1 MMDEPGLGPADTPV
15 RLLQERQ
22 PQAGQG
28 PQMFLWEQDMRTG
41 RQIWDAAAAA
51 VIGCAKADLPDSAA
65 AALFF
70 VDPAD
75 HGWLTD
81 LCKTAMAEH
90 LASFS
95 ATFRGRD
102 GRIFQTEARIDY
114 DDTGAAIRTSG
125 VTRDTTAEA
134 EMRHRLAQSEART
147 RQQADEL
154 RAIYEAAPVGLC
166 VLDRDLRILRVNE
179 AMLHMHGRAADDL
192 VGRRLDQALPE
203 IAQAAGDHIGRV
215 LQGESLRD
223 QIIALSAPG
232 DAAADDAAAD
242 AAIPATVRLTWVP
255 LRDDAGAVQGAVLTT
270 ENLTLERS
278 TEQALADR
286 EALLAA
292 VGDSSPEIIYAKNT
306 EGRMLYANA
315 ATLTMLG
322 LPLDQVLG
330 RTSYELMPNSGGKTR
345 LMSDMKVMATGRTT
359 RRDEPVTTM
368 DGRQMVLHT
377 IRAPLRDTHG
387 RLIGLVGLS
396 SDVTT
401 QRAAEARQMFLLQL
415 ADQLR
420 SDRRAAWVTVRA
432 LGRFFGVTRAGFATY
447 ATDDSGEPTL
457 SEAFFEEWSDGIARS
472 LTRTQGLTHLGD
484 WIRGELAQG
493 RIIEITDVLHDNRI
507 KTPAAFLE
515 LGTRAALIVPLLR
528 DGAVVATLY
537 LADVQPRD
545 WQAAD
550 TALVRDVAER
560 SWTAVERERTELAL
574 RRAEARHRTV
584 LEASAAVIWSTDTS
598 GGFATPQDSWAAYTG
613 QGWPDHAGQGWARM
627 IHPDDLP
634 RLMDDWQA
642 ALSKGGGHYQSE
654 GRIWHGPSGRWRHFV
669 VRGAPLVSSLDGHV
683 QEWIGAITDIDDQRR
698 AEDDLRL
705 SETRLRLAKEAAGLG
720 IFELDLG
727 SGAINWDAASL
738 AILRDSGKGPPTLDC
753 FVQSIH
759 PTDRAALLSGI
770 EGALSEPGEGHMSI
784 EIRIDSGMNVRPIWL
799 SVMAQVSNW
808 PSPERGQAARPDQ
821 PPHPKDP
828 RRGETRRLVGS
839 LRDITTRKQ
848 NEIALQSLNR
858 RLADRMEQ
866 AVAERDR
873 LWSVTDDFLATT
885 DSAGVL
891 HEVSDSWARMLG
903 RAPEKLIGRP
913 YAAIFHPEDLP
924 RIEAVQAELFRHGG
938 SAFVE
943 ARVQAADGDWRPVNW
958 RLTSEPDVDRLYAV
972 GRDMTSDHAQA
983 RALAEAQAQLHE
995 AQKIETIGQ
1004 LTGGVAHD
1012 FNNLLAAILSN
1023 LRAAQTR
1030 TADPRLARLVA
1041 GAVEAAERGAL
1052 LTGRLLAFARRQ
1064 ELSTTVIDLAAMIA
1078 GLRDLLEGSLGPQI
1092 TLCDQLPA
1100 DLPTI
1105 RGDLNQLELALLNL
1119 AVNARDAMPQGGT
1132 LTISARAVDIST
1144 PHAAA
1149 VTNAGDLRLEPGAY
1163 VVLAVTDTG
1172 SGMDETTRRRAT
1184 EPFFTTKGVGK
1195 GTGLGLSMVYG
1206 LAVQLGGTMLLKSA
1220 PGQGTT
1226 VALWLPV
1233 DTEGVPNPAP
1243 APPFLRAEKD
1253 QPAASGLCIVVVDD
1267 DPLVAMGTSAML
1279 EDLGH
1284 RVIEVNSA
1292 AAALDLLTGED
1303 RVDLVLTDHAMPGM
1317 TGSQLATEMRA
1328 RGWQIPVALATGY
1341 AELPQNEDDA
1351 LPRLAKPFGHQ
1362 DLAQLIQRLCGDGKG

>member
-1 MMDEPGLGPADTPV
+1 MMDEPGLGHADTPV
-15 RLLQERQ
+15 RLLQERLHR
-22 PQAGQG
+22 AGQAA
-28 PQMFLWEQDMRTG
+28 QMFLWEHDMRTG
-41 RQIWDAAAAA
+41 RQTWDGAAAA
-51 VIGCAKADLPDSAA
+51 VIGCAEADLPDSAA

-75 HGWLTD
+75 HGWLTA
-81 LCKTAMAEH
+81 LFESAKARHLPSFAAE
-90 LASFS
+90 
-95 ATFRGRD
+95 FRGMD
-102 GRIFQTEARIDY
+102 GRMFHSEARIDY
-114 DDTGAAIRTSG
+114 DDTGTAIRTTG
-125 VTRDTTAEA
+125 VTRDITTEAEA
-134 EMRHRLAQSEART
+134 RRRLAESEAQAH
-147 RQQADEL
+147 QQADEL
-154 RAIYEAAPVGLC
+154 RAIYEAAPIGLC

-179 AMLHMHGRAADDL
+179 AMLHMHGRTADDV
-192 VGRRLDQALPE
+192 VGQRLADAMPE
-203 IAQAAGDHIGRV
+203 IAHAAGGRIERV
-215 LQGESLRD
+215 LHGESLRG
-223 QIIALSAPG
+223 QIIALSLPDDPVG
-232 DAAADDAAAD
+232 AAV
-242 AAIPATVRLTWVP
+242 PATVRVNWVP
-255 LRDDAGAVQGAVLTT
+255 LRDDAEGVQGIVLTA

-278 TEQALADR
+278 VEQALADR

-306 EGRMLYANA
+306 DGRMLYANA
-315 ATLTMLG
+315 ATLAMLG

-345 LMSDMKVMATGRTT
+345 LMSDMKVMANGRTT
-359 RRDEPVTTM
+359 RRDESVTTI
-368 DGRQMVLHT
+368 DGRHMVLHT
-377 IRAPLRDTHG
+377 IRAPLRDAQG
-387 RLIGLVGLS
+387 KLIGLVGLS
-396 SDVTT
+396 SDVTA
-401 QRAAEARQMFLLQL
+401 QRAAEARQVFLLQL

-432 LGRFFGVTRAGFATY
+432 LGRFFDVTRAGFATY
-447 ATDDSGEPTL
+447 AADDHGEPTV

-472 LTRTQGLTHLGD
+472 LTQGQGLSPLGD

-493 RIIEITDVLHDNRI
+493 RIIEIADVLHDNRI
-507 KTPAAFLE
+507 KSPATFLE
-515 LGTRAALIVPLLR
+515 HGTRAALMVPLLR
-528 DGAVVATLY
+528 DGVVVATLY
-537 LADVQPRD
+537 LADAQPRD

-550 TALVRDVAER
+550 IALVRDVAER
-560 SWTAVERERTELAL
+560 SWAAVERERSERAL
-574 RRAEARHRTV
+574 RQAEARHRTV
-584 LEASAAVIWSTDTS
+584 LEASAAVVWSTDTS
-598 GGFATPQDSWAAYTG
+598 GGFAVPQHSWAAYTG
-613 QGWPDHAGQGWARM
+613 QDWPDHAGQGWTRM

-634 RLMDDWQA
+634 RLMDDWRA
-642 ALSKGGGHYQSE
+642 ALSKGGGHYQSG

-669 VRGAPLVSSLDGHV
+669 VRGAPLVSPLDGTV
-683 QEWIGAITDIDDQRR
+683 QEWIGAVTDIDDQRR

-720 IFELDLG
+720 IFDLDLD
-727 SGAINWDAASL
+727 SGAISWDAASL
-738 AILRDSGKGPPTLDC
+738 AILRDSGKGPPTLHH
-753 FVQSIH
+753 FLQRIH

-770 EGALSEPGEGHMSI
+770 EGALNKPGESHMSI

-808 PSPERGQAARPDQ
+808 PAPERRQTDSPD
-821 PPHPKDP
+821 PPPLP
-828 RRGETRRLVGS
+828 RGPRHGENRRLVGS

-848 NEIALQSLNR
+848 NEIALQSLNS

-873 LWSVTDDFLATT
+873 LWSVTDDLLATT
-885 DSAGVL
+885 DSAGLL
-891 HEVSDSWARMLG
+891 HEISDSWARMLG
-903 RAPEKLIGRP
+903 RAPGQLIGRP

-924 RIEAVQAELFRHGG
+924 RIEAVQIELFRHGG

-972 GRDMTSDHAQA
+972 GRDMTADHAQA
-983 RALAEAQAQLHE
+983 RALAEAQSQLHE
-995 AQKIETIGQ
+995 AQKMETIGQ

-1030 TADPRLARLVA
+1030 TTDPRLARLVA
-1041 GAVEAAERGAL
+1041 GAIEAAERGAL

-1064 ELSTTVIDLAAMIA
+1064 ELSTSVIDLAAMIA
-1078 GLRDLLEGSLGPQI
+1078 GLHDLLEGSLGPQI
-1092 TLCDQLPA
+1092 TLCDQVPA
-1100 DLPTI
+1100 DLPPI

-1132 LTISARAVDIST
+1132 LTITAHVIDIPPPSVIIT
-1144 PHAAA
+1144 
-1149 VTNAGDLRLEPGAY
+1149 TGDDLRLAPGAY
-1163 VVLAVTDTG
+1163 VVLAVADTG

-1206 LAVQLGGTMLLKSA
+1206 LAVQLGGTMRLDSL

-1233 DTEGVPNPAP
+1233 DTEGPALPGPAP
-1243 APPFLRAEKD
+1243 SGPRAKND
-1253 QPAASGLCIVVVDD
+1253 QPAARGLCIVIVDD

-1292 AAALDLLTGED
+1292 AAALDLLARED
-1303 RVDLVLTDHAMPGM
+1303 QVDLVLTDHAMPGM
-1317 TGSQLATEMRA
+1317 TGTQLAAEMRA
-1328 RGWQIPVALATGY
+1328 RGWRIPVALATGY
-1341 AELPQNEDDA
+1341 AELPQTEDDV

-1362 DLAQLIQRLCGDGKG
+1362 DLVQLIQRLCDDRKG

>member
-1 MMDEPGLGPADTPV
+1 MMGEPGLGRADTTV
-15 RLLQERQ
+15 RPLQERLYRAS
-22 PQAGQG
+22 QAA
-28 PQMFLWEQDMRTG
+28 QMFLWEHDMRTG
-41 RQIWDAAAAA
+41 RQTWGGAAAA
-51 VIGCAKADLPDSAA
+51 VIGCAEADLPDSAA

-75 HGWLTD
+75 HGWLTG
-81 LCKTAMAEH
+81 LFEAASAER
-90 LASFS
+90 LPSF
-95 ATFRGRD
+95 AAEFRGKD
-102 GRIFQTEARIDY
+102 GRIFHVEAQIDY
-114 DDTGAAIRTSG
+114 DDTGTAIRTAG
-125 VTRDTTAEA
+125 VTRDITAEA
-134 EMRHRLAQSEART
+134 ETRRRLAESEALAR
-147 RQQADEL
+147 RQADEL

-179 AMLHMHGRAADDL
+179 AMLHMHGRRADDV
-192 VGRRLDQALPE
+192 VGHRLDEAMPE
-203 IAQAAGDHIGRV
+203 IAQAAGDRIGQV
-215 LQGESLRD
+215 LQGKSLRD
-223 QIIALSAPG
+223 QIIALSLPG
-232 DAAADDAAAD
+232 DAMGV
-242 AAIPATVRLTWVP
+242 AIPATVRANWVP
-255 LRDDAGAVQGAVLTT
+255 LRDDTGDVQGAVLTT

-345 LMSDMKVMATGRTT
+345 LISDMKVMATGRTT
-359 RRDEPVTTM
+359 RRDEPVTTL

-377 IRAPLRDTHG
+377 IRAPLRDTDG

-396 SDVTT
+396 SDVTS
-401 QRAAEARQMFLLQL
+401 QRAAEARQVFLLQL

-447 ATDDSGEPTL
+447 STDDSGEPIL
-457 SEAFFEEWSDGIARS
+457 SDAFFEEWSDGIARS
-472 LTRTQGLTHLGD
+472 LTRPQGLTNLGD

-493 RIIEITDVLHDNRI
+493 RIVEIADVLHDNRI

-528 DGAVVATLY
+528 DGIVVATLY
-537 LADVQPRD
+537 LADAQPRD

-550 TALVRDVAER
+550 MALVRDVAER
-560 SWTAVERERTELAL
+560 SWAAVERERSELAL
-574 RRAEARHRTV
+574 RHAEARHRTV
-584 LEASAAVIWSTDTS
+584 LEASAAVVWSTDTS
-598 GGFATPQDSWAAYTG
+598 GGFVAPQHSWAAYTG
-613 QGWPDHAGQGWARM
+613 QGWPDHAGQGWTRM

-634 RLMDDWQA
+634 RLMKDWQA
-642 ALSKGGGHYQSE
+642 ALFKGGRHYQSG
-654 GRIWHGPSGRWRHFV
+654 GRIWHGPTGRWRHFV
-669 VRGAPLVSSLDGHV
+669 VRGAPLVSPLDGKV

-698 AEDDLRL
+698 AEDGLRQ

-727 SGAINWDAASL
+727 SGALSWDAASL
-738 AILRDSGKGPPTLDC
+738 AILRDSGKGPPTLDS
-753 FVQSIH
+753 FLHRIH
-759 PTDRAALLSGI
+759 PTDRAAMLSGI

-808 PSPERGQAARPDQ
+808 PAPERGQTASPDH
-821 PPHPKDP
+821 PPHPKGP
-828 RRGETRRLVGS
+828 RRAESRRLVGS
-839 LRDITTRKQ
+839 LRDITIRKK

-858 RLADRMEQ
+858 RLTDRMEQ

-885 DSAGVL
+885 DSAGLV

-903 RAPEKLIGRP
+903 RTPGQLIGRP

-924 RIEAVQAELFRHGG
+924 HIEAVQSELFKHGG

-943 ARVQAADGDWRPVNW
+943 ARVQAVDGDWRPINW
-958 RLTSEPDVDRLYAV
+958 RLTSEPDVDRLYMV
-972 GRDMTSDHAQA
+972 GRDMTADRAQA

-1030 TADPRLARLVA
+1030 TADPGLARLVA

-1100 DLPTI
+1100 DLPPI

-1132 LTISARAVDIST
+1132 LTIKARAVDIT
-1144 PHAAA
+1144 PDMAATA
-1149 VTNAGDLRLEPGAY
+1149 PNTGDHSSDLRLAPGAY
-1163 VVLAVTDTG
+1163 VVLTVTDTG
-1172 SGMDETTRRRAT
+1172 SGMDEITRRRAT

-1206 LAVQLGGTMLLKSA
+1206 LAVQLGGTMLLESV

-1233 DTEGVPNPAP
+1233 ETDGAPDT
-1243 APPFLRAEKD
+1243 APPPPSIRAENGP
-1253 QPAASGLCIVVVDD
+1253 PAASGLCVVVVDD

-1292 AAALDLLTGED
+1292 AAALELLAKED
-1303 RVDLVLTDHAMPGM
+1303 HVDLVLTDHAMPGM
-1317 TGSQLATEMRA
+1317 TGTQLATEIRA
-1328 RGWQIPVALATGY
+1328 RGWQVPVALATGY
-1341 AELPQNEDDA
+1341 AELPQNEEDA

-1362 DLAQLIQRLCGDGKG
+1362 DLAQLIQRLCRDSKG

>member
-1 MMDEPGLGPADTPV
+1 MMDEPGLGRADTPV
-15 RLLQERQ
+15 RLLQERLYR
-22 PQAGQG
+22 AGQAA
-28 PQMFLWEQDMRTG
+28 QMFLWEHDMRTG
-41 RQIWDAAAAA
+41 RQTWDGAAAA
-51 VIGCAKADLPDSAA
+51 VIGCAEVDLPDNAA

-75 HGWLTD
+75 HGRLTA
-81 LCKTAMAEH
+81 LFAAAMAKH
-90 LASFS
+90 LSSF
-95 ATFRGRD
+95 AAEFRGID
-102 GRIFQTEARIDY
+102 GRIFHSEARIEY
-114 DDTGAAIRTSG
+114 DDTGTAIRTTG
-125 VTRDTTAEA
+125 VTRDITAEA
-134 EMRHRLAQSEART
+134 EARRRLAESEARAH
-147 RQQADEL
+147 QQADEL
-154 RAIYEAAPVGLC
+154 RTIYEAAPIGLC

-179 AMLHMHGRAADDL
+179 AMLHMHGRTADDF
-192 VGRRLDQALPE
+192 VGLGLADAMPE
-203 IAQAAGDHIGRV
+203 IAHAAGDRIGRV
-215 LQGESLRD
+215 LQGESLRG
-223 QIIALSAPG
+223 QIIALSLPDDTIG
-232 DAAADDAAAD
+232 AAV
-242 AAIPATVRLTWVP
+242 PATVRVNWVP
-255 LRDDAGAVQGAVLTT
+255 LHDAAGCVQGAVLTT

-278 TEQALADR
+278 AEQALANR

-315 ATLTMLG
+315 ATLAMVG

-359 RRDEPVTTM
+359 RRDESVTTI
-368 DGRQMVLHT
+368 DGRHMVLHT
-377 IRAPLRDTHG
+377 IRAPLRDAQG
-387 RLIGLVGLS
+387 KLIGLVGLS
-396 SDVTT
+396 SDVTA
-401 QRAAEARQMFLLQL
+401 QRAAEARQVFLLQL

-432 LGRFFGVTRAGFATY
+432 LGRFFGVTRAGFASHS
-447 ATDDSGEPTL
+447 ADHSGEPTL
-457 SEAFFEEWSDGIARS
+457 SDAFFEEWSDGIARS
-472 LTRTQGLTHLGD
+472 LTPTQGLTNLGD

-493 RIIEITDVLHDNRI
+493 RIIEIADVLHDNRI

-515 LGTRAALIVPLLR
+515 HGTRAALIVPLLR
-528 DGAVVATLY
+528 DGVVVATLY
-537 LADVQPRD
+537 LADAQPRD

-550 TALVRDVAER
+550 IALVRDVAER
-560 SWTAVERERTELAL
+560 SWAAVERERSERAL
-574 RRAEARHRTV
+574 RQAEARHRTV
-584 LEASAAVIWSTDTS
+584 LEASAAVVWSTDTA
-598 GGFATPQDSWAAYTG
+598 GGFATPQPSWAAYTG
-613 QGWPDHAGQGWARM
+613 QNWPDHAGQGWTRM

-642 ALSKGGGHYQSE
+642 ALVKGGGHYQSG

-669 VRGAPLVSSLDGHV
+669 VRGAPLVSPLDGKV
-683 QEWIGAITDIDDQRR
+683 QEWIGAVTDIDDQRR

-727 SGAINWDAASL
+727 SGELSWDAASL
-738 AILRDSGKGPPTLDC
+738 AILRDSGKGPPTLNS
-753 FVQSIH
+753 FLQRIH
-759 PTDRAALLSGI
+759 PNDRAALRSGL
-770 EGALSEPGEGHMSI
+770 EGALNAPAEGRMSI
-784 EIRIDSGMNVRPIWL
+784 EIRIDSGMNLRPLWL
-799 SVMAQVSNW
+799 SVMAQVSPW
-808 PSPERGQAARPDQ
+808 PAPERGQTSGPDQ
-821 PPHPKDP
+821 PRQPNSPQ
-828 RRGETRRLVGS
+828 RRDIRRLVGS
-839 LRDITTRKQ
+839 LRDITARKHK
-848 NEIALQSLNR
+848 EIALQSLNR

-903 RAPEKLIGRP
+903 RAPGQLIGRP
-913 YAAIFHPEDLP
+913 YAAIFHPDDLP
-924 RIEAVQAELFRHGG
+924 RIEAAQHELFKHGG

-943 ARVQAADGDWRPVNW
+943 ARIQAADGEWRPVNW

-972 GRDMTSDHAQA
+972 GRDMTADHAQA
-983 RALAEAQAQLHE
+983 RALSEAQAQLHE

-1030 TADPRLARLVA
+1030 TTDPRLARLVA
-1041 GAVEAAERGAL
+1041 GAMEAAERGAL

-1064 ELSTTVIDLAAMIA
+1064 ELSSTVIDLAAMIA
-1078 GLRDLLEGSLGPQI
+1078 GLHDLLEGSLGPQI

-1100 DLPTI
+1100 DLPPI

-1132 LTISARAVDIST
+1132 LTITARAASIT
-1144 PHAAA
+1144 PNAAPLSD
-1149 VTNAGDLRLEPGAY
+1149 AGDLRLAPGAY

-1206 LAVQLGGTMLLKSA
+1206 LAVQLGGTMLLESL

-1233 DTEGVPNPAP
+1233 NTEGTQAPGPAP
-1243 APPFLRAEKD
+1243 SGTQTEND
-1253 QPAASGLCIVVVDD
+1253 QPAASRLCIMVVDD

-1284 RVIEVNSA
+1284 QVVEVNSA
-1292 AAALDLLTGED
+1292 AAALDFLASAD
-1303 RVDLVLTDHAMPGM
+1303 QVDLVLTDHAMPGM
-1317 TGSQLATEMRA
+1317 TGTQLAAEMRA

-1341 AELPQNEDDA
+1341 AELPQSEDDV

-1362 DLAQLIQRLCGDGKG
+1362 DLVQLIQRLCGSSRG